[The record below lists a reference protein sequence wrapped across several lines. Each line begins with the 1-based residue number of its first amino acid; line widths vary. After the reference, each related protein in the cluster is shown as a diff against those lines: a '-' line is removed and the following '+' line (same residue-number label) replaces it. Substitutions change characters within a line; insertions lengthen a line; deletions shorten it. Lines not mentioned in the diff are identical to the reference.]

1 MSVHIC
7 ATRPSCGKYHGD
19 VRNKTFSTHI
29 MPENCAVVSKSAVFT
44 HVMTE
49 PYSSAANSLMT
60 FWPNFWYHGRAI
72 QSSRVT
78 SCDASMSLR
87 KMALFTFAAVTS

>member
-1 MSVHIC
+1 MH
-7 ATRPSCGKYHGD
+7 
-19 VRNKTFSTHI
+19 
-29 MPENCAVVSKSAVFT
+29 ENCADVSKSAVFT

-49 PYSSAANSLMT
+49 NYSSAANSLMT
-60 FWPNFWYHGRAI
+60 FWPNCWYHGRAI